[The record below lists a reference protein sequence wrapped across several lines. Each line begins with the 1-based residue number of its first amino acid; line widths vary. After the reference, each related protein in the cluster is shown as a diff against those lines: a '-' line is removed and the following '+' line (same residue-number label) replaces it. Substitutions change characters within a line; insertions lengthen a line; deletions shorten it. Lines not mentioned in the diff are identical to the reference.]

1 MIRDDKSVPS
11 KRLNERQYVE
21 LPLLRQLQGQGWTVL
36 DLEMHNQEPEETDR
50 EDFAEVVLLPRLRAA
65 LKRLNPWLED
75 DQVNIVVD
83 RLTKGHPG
91 GMLEANRHVLDL
103 LLSGTPVDENR
114 KTGAKS
120 PDVRFFDLE
129 TATNN
134 DLLAVCQLKVRVPG
148 TDVHFYPDVIL
159 FVNGLPLVVIEAK
172 APGVTDGIG
181 HAFDQLRRYLRL
193 RGEEGEGHPG
203 LAAYNQAL
211 VVTNKNKALFGTVT
225 ASSLKYFYPWSDP
238 YPRTIDDVAEA
249 VDAGQGGPTDQ
260 DRLVAGMFT
269 PQHFIELLRSFIVFV
284 PLEGGI
290 TVKALAR
297 YQQYRAVKKAL
308 ARLLGGATPY
318 QRSGIVWHTQ
328 GSGKSLT
335 MVYLV
340 REMHRHQALQ
350 GWKVV
355 FVTDRT
361 DLEGQLSGT
370 AQAIGKTVKV
380 ADSIDRLKALLPGN
394 ASDLIMA
401 MIHKFNTKEL
411 EAVFPKLNDRADIL
425 VLTDEA
431 HRSQYGLLAANL
443 DRAIENAT
451 RIGFTGTPI
460 EKTRETFGAYI
471 DTYTMRES
479 NADGVTLAIV
489 YEGRTTR
496 SEIKDAEAADTD
508 FIDVF
513 GDYDVEQRLRA
524 LGYGTRQAYQEA
536 WPTIRAKAADMVQ
549 HYTEHVFPNKFK
561 AQVVAESQEA
571 AYRYGQALREALAA
585 RADELDQQGKN
596 PLGVDTELLRGL
608 RVAVVIS
615 GISHN
620 DAPHIK
626 ALGSKAQHKEDIA
639 NFKRSFDS
647 GDPENESIDGNVG
660 ILVVNNMLLTGF
672 DAPIEQVLYLDR
684 VIRAHNLLQ
693 AIARVNRAGPQ
704 GKNRGFVVDYVGI
717 GDDLKE
723 ALDIYA
729 EEERREIVEE
739 LSDPAQEIEA
749 LRRAA
754 AALNATIRDIGVED
768 PDDIEAYYA
777 AFYDEEARAR
787 FLLAYSEFTAAFN
800 TVLPR
805 KEALDFMDDFLR
817 ASEVAVQARSHLD
830 DPRFSLRDVPPK
842 LRGLADRHLES
853 KGIEQGVAPISILDN
868 AFEAEVEGTNRPKAK
883 AAKKKGRIRGYIQ
896 EHFPED
902 PDLYASFAEELDRIL
917 REHGDNWEA
926 INAALDELRRRMR
939 EAAKEPTYGLSRRR
953 QMPVFRTLSK
963 RLFGEGGVTE
973 DDIGELVPLTQ
984 EVTDLMTAE
993 MRAPGFWRNSILQ
1006 GQLKGKL
1013 VELLMSQ
1020 RYVKL
1025 GGMPARYRELVTA
1038 FMEFARHNRD
1048 TLLYAE

>member
-11 KRLNERQYVE
+11 KRLTERHYVE

-36 DLEMHNQEPEETDR
+36 DLEMHNQEPEETGR
-50 EDFAEVVLLPRLRAA
+50 EDFAEVVLLPRLRAS
-65 LKRLNPWLED
+65 LKQLNPWLED

-83 RLTKGHPG
+83 RLVTGHPD

-103 LLSGTPVDENR
+103 LLSGTPIDENR

-120 PDVRFFDLE
+120 PDVRFLDLE
-129 TATNN
+129 TASSN
-134 DLLAVCQLKVRVPG
+134 DLLAVCQLKVRIPG
-148 TDVHFYPDVIL
+148 TGNHFYPDVTL
-159 FVNGLPLVVIEAK
+159 FVNGLPLVLIEAK

-181 HAFDQLRRYLRL
+181 QAFDQLRRYLRL

-203 LAAYNQAL
+203 LAAYNQSL
-211 VVTNKNKALFGTVT
+211 VVTNKNESFFGTVT

-238 YPRTIDDVAEA
+238 YPRTLDDVTKA
-249 VDAGQGGPTDQ
+249 VSAGQGGPTAQ

-284 PLEGGI
+284 QVESGT

-308 ARLLGGATPY
+308 ARLLDGATPY
-318 QRSGIVWHTQ
+318 QRSGIVWHTP

-361 DLEGQLSGT
+361 DLEEQLTGT
-370 AQAIGKTVKV
+370 AQAIGRTVKV
-380 ADSIDRLKALLPGN
+380 ADSINRLKTLLPGN

-401 MIHKFNTKEL
+401 MIHKFNINEL
-411 EAVFPKLNDRADIL
+411 ETSFPKLNSRHDIL

-471 DTYTMRES
+471 DQYTMRES

-496 SEIKDAEAADTD
+496 SGIKDAKVADND

-513 GDYDVEQRLRA
+513 SDYDAQQQLHA
-524 LGYGTRQAYQEA
+524 LGYGSRQAYQEA
-536 WPTIRAKAADMVQ
+536 WPIIRAKAADMVQ
-549 HYTEHVFPNKFK
+549 HYTEQVFPNKFK
-561 AQVVAESQEA
+561 AQVVAESQES
-571 AYRYGQALREALAA
+571 AYRYGEALREALTA
-585 RADELDQQGKN
+585 RADELDQPDNN
-596 PLGVDTELLRGL
+596 PLGVDTVLLRRL
-608 RVAVVIS
+608 RVAVVVS

-620 DAPHIK
+620 DVPHIK
-626 ALGSKAQHKEDIA
+626 ALGNKTQHKEDIA

-647 GDPENESIDGNVG
+647 ADSHDNGMDGNVG

-684 VIRAHNLLQ
+684 VMRAHTLLQ
-693 AIARVNRAGPQ
+693 AIARVNRAGPK
-704 GKNRGFVVDYVGI
+704 GKTRGFVVDYVGI
-717 GDDLKE
+717 GNDLKK

-729 EEERREIVEE
+729 AEERGEILEQ
-739 LSDPAQEIEA
+739 LSDPAQEIDT
-749 LRRAA
+749 LRLAA
-754 AALNATIRDIGVED
+754 EKLNATISNIGVED
-768 PDDIEAYYA
+768 PNDIEAYFA
-777 AFYDEEARAR
+777 AFYDEEARAQ

-800 TVLPR
+800 NVLPR
-805 KEALDFMDDFLR
+805 KEALDFIDDFLR
-817 ASEVAVQARSHLD
+817 ASEVAVQAHSHLD

-842 LRGLADRHLES
+842 LRGLADRHLEA
-853 KGIEQGVAPISILDN
+853 KGVEQGVAPVSILDE
-868 AFEAEVEGTNRPKAK
+868 AFEKEHEGTSRPKAQ
-883 AAKKKGRIRGYIQ
+883 AARKKGRIRGYIE
-896 EHFPED
+896 EHYPED
-902 PDLYASFAEELDRIL
+902 PDLYASFSEELERIL
-917 REHGDNWEA
+917 REYGDNWEA
-926 INAALDELRRRMR
+926 INIALNALRQRMR
-939 EAAKEPTYGLSRRR
+939 EAAKEPTYGLSRQR
-953 QMPVFRTLSK
+953 QMPIFRTLLK
-963 RLFGEGGVTE
+963 RLFNEENVTD
-973 DDIGELVPLTQ
+973 DDISELVPLTQ
-984 EVTDLMTAE
+984 EVTDLLTAE
-993 MRAPGFWRNSILQ
+993 MRTPAFWRNAILQ
-1006 GQLKGKL
+1006 NQLKGKL
-1013 VELLMSQ
+1013 IELLMSQ
-1020 RYVKL
+1020 RYARL
-1025 GGMPARYRELVTA
+1025 GQMSTRYKELVTSL
-1038 FMEFARHNRD
+1038 MEFARHNHD